1 MYVKKTLTP
10 TSSSIVVPAQ
20 NLHLHSMVDL
30 HGLSPD
36 KAGRSVNWHLSV
48 ADQAGT
54 DTVRFV
60 TGRGNH
66 VNSKGERGTL
76 FREFP
81 NWFSEENR
89 KKISSI
95 KKYDGY
101 YEIKIKPTKPKLFNT
116 MEDVSENLLASNIKL
131 VKQYAEEDDAF
142 YQYLLGHCY
151 QFGIGLEQDFKEAVF
166 WYEKSARQNNELAEY
181 ALGGCYWQG
190 KGVRQNDAKAIELF
204 KKSAEKK
211 FVWALHQLGDIYFEG
226 IGVTKDA
233 ELGQDYYQQAAGLGL
248 DIAKRKLG
256 HIFFFGKKGTKKDE
270 KKAFALYKE
279 VADHGDPHSAYNV
292 AYAYLKSAGVEKNV
306 EFAFKYAKQSAD
318 GNDPDGQYLTA
329 MLFMQGLG
337 TPQNSKLAF
346 YYLTL
351 SANNQFKHALL
362 QLAFHPDID
371 KQKRLDYLIKAAK
384 ADQIVAQAI
393 VLGIL
398 PDELVSDVERVS
410 LLKNFWE
417 QSDEEFFSIDSDHY
431 KFIVIDVYAQNE
443 NLTRKQKAKIIRLLN
458 ILAKDEHP
466 QAFGRLGAF
475 YKRGDLLEKNE
486 KKAEQCWLQ
495 GAKLGDAG
503 CWCGLGYF
511 YEEKGEFTKA
521 FECYENA
528 AQLGNANSYNQLG
541 TLYKNGAGV
550 AKNIEI
556 AVQCFKM
563 AMQLDSGEMTSEQ
576 RDGLCYVPVFP
587 HAAYNLGMLYL
598 LGDKAENFPADEEQA
613 ITHLF
618 MAENA
623 GSVEAIKVLDRL
635 QISNRDAIHQKLQPL
650 LRASFWKKSTAE
662 STSITPI
669 NPQEK
674 PGAIV
679 LLNEFAEAL
688 NLKVDWKITNKD
700 QAWCYVETK
709 EVSRLEKLS
718 FEPFTLRKTKNE
730 RYVLLLEDLSKQDIA
745 GVTNRV
751 KTSPSFS
758 LRC

>member
-1 MYVKKTLTP
+1 MYGKKSS
-10 TSSSIVVPAQ
+10 TSSSNSTVMPAQ

-36 KAGRSVNWHLSV
+36 SAERSVNWHLSV

-66 VNSKGERGTL
+66 VNSRGERGTL
-76 FREFP
+76 FHEFP
-81 NWFSEENR
+81 NWLSEENR
-89 KKISSI
+89 KKISSM

-101 YEIKIKPTKPKLFNT
+101 YEIKIKPAKPKLFNA
-116 MEDVSENLLASNIKL
+116 MEDVSESLLASNIKL
-131 VKQYAEEDDAF
+131 VKQYAEENDAF

-151 QFGIGLEQDFKEAVF
+151 QFGIGLEQNFKEAAL
-166 WYEKSARQNNELAEY
+166 WYEKSAGQNNELAEY

-190 KGVRQNDAKAIELF
+190 KGVRKNDAKAIELF
-204 KKSAEKK
+204 KRSAEKK
-211 FVWALHQLGDIYFEG
+211 FVWALHQLGDIYFDG
-226 IGVTKDA
+226 IGVAKDPKQ
-233 ELGQDYYQQAAGLGL
+233 GQSYYQQAADLGL

-256 HIFFFGKKGTKKDE
+256 HIFFFGKEGIKKDE
-270 KKAFALYKE
+270 KKAFTLYKE

-292 AYAYLKSAGVEKNV
+292 ACAYLKGTGVEKNA
-306 EFAFKYAKQSAD
+306 ELAFKYAKQAAD
-318 GNDPDGQYLTA
+318 DNDPDAQYLTA
-329 MLFMQGLG
+329 ELYAQGLG
-337 TPQNSKLAF
+337 IARNPKLAF

-351 SANNQFKHALL
+351 SANNQFKRALT
-362 QLAFHPDID
+362 QLAFHPDVD
-371 KQKRLDYLIKAAK
+371 PQKRVEYLIQAAK
-384 ADQIVAQAI
+384 ADEIIAQAI
-393 VLGIL
+393 VLGML
-398 PDELVSDVERVS
+398 PDEVISAAERLS
-410 LLKNFWE
+410 LLKSFWK

-458 ILAKDEHP
+458 ILAKEQKP

-486 KKAEQCWLQ
+486 KKAEQCWSQ
-495 GAKLGDAG
+495 GAQLDDAG

-511 YEEKGEFTKA
+511 YEEKGEFEKA
-521 FECYENA
+521 FVCHEKA
-528 AQLGNANSYNQLG
+528 ASLGSANSYNQLG

-550 AKNIEI
+550 AKNIEM
-556 AVQCFKM
+556 AVQCYSK
-563 AMQLDSGEMTSEQ
+563 AMQLDTGEIKSEQ
-576 RDGLCYVPVFP
+576 RDGLNYVPVLP
-587 HAAYNLGMLYL
+587 CAAYNLGMLYL
-598 LGDKAENFPADEEQA
+598 FGDKAENFPSDEKQA
-613 ITHLF
+613 VFWLLV
-618 MAENA
+618 AENA
-623 GSVEAIKVLDRL
+623 GDEGAKKVLDRL
-635 QISNRDAIHQKLQPL
+635 DIRNRDALHQKLQPFL
-650 LRASFWKKSTAE
+650 SASFWKKPIAE
-662 STSITPI
+662 SISTTDA
-669 NPQEK
+669 NAQEK
-674 PGAIV
+674 PSTIA
-679 LLNEFAEAL
+679 LLNELAESL

-718 FEPFTLRKTKNE
+718 FEPFTLRKTKDN
-730 RYVLLLEDLSKQDIA
+730 RYILLLESVSKQDIS